1 MPQRLTHSTARCAC
15 DRALFSLLI
24 MLASAANAQAQQ
36 AIRGRVTTDS
46 GAAIRA
52 ADVIVTIAPTTEVI
66 SGLTDSSGSY
76 RIVIP
81 NPTGEYLVYIG
92 ALGKKPFRQR
102 VTIAKG
108 DSIAIVNAKLAS
120 NVQALATVN
129 VQARKA
135 RPQRS
140 LASDGGFGTDATDK
154 SVDGVLAAIPPDQLG
169 NLDAMA
175 SMIPGLSIMPGGVSA
190 FGLGPDANSAT
201 LNGLAFGGS
210 DFPRDAVT
218 NTRFRSSP
226 WDPTIGGFSG
236 VQTAVSLS
244 SGGNII
250 RRRGHATIDA
260 PSLQFS
266 DPVASRLGQKFTNVS
281 LDEGGTG
288 AFKLDKWYYNFGAHV
303 ARNSSSI
310 ASLSDLDPDALGRA
324 SISADSAA
332 RLVQL
337 LAAAGIPI
345 GASGIPTAR
354 TTNTFSLLE
363 RIDRAPAPTV
373 GTAAPGPVMAA
384 TLFAKY
390 SQAEAQSLGPTV
402 APSFAGKSTS
412 GLFGVQGIYSRY
424 FGKDGDY
431 VSETTSGVSVN
442 TNSGTPY
449 INLPGGSVLIA
460 SDAGLGALS
469 FGGNSA
475 LTSDAHSWTWE
486 TINQTNLLF
495 KGRSSMPVKIYL
507 QSRFDGFD
515 QSLAANRLGRFGF
528 NSLADLAANTPS
540 SFSRTWNA
548 PDRSGGEW
556 IGAAAFGG
564 NWIATNVTLTGG
576 FRVDANAFTSAPQS
590 NPEVARAFGV
600 STDHAPNGIDISPRL
615 GVVWKYTGGGGLSVS
630 TNGYAVMAKSFS
642 QLRGGV
648 GKFRSNL
655 SSTLLADAIS
665 NTGLPGS
672 TQQLLCVGA
681 AVPAADWRSF
691 ESNASSIP
699 TSCAGGAANFAD
711 TARAVTLFDRSYR
724 PAESWRGNLGW
735 TTSNVLNT
743 YLSVDATYSLNLH
756 QPGTVD
762 LNFSGSPQFTLPDEA
777 NRPVFVDIANVVPAT
792 GALSSSGS
800 RISPAFG
807 RVSNRV
813 SDLTSRTSQLA
824 VYAIPSLPGNFVW
837 TIIGYTYTHSRAE
850 ARGFDG
856 SSAVD
861 PRTVEWARS
870 SFAPTHQVTLQLSRL
885 LKGGTISL
893 NAAIRTSS
901 GFAYTP
907 MIGGDISGDGS
918 ANDRAFVFN
927 PALVSD
933 ATLASGLRSLMT
945 SGSSSARD
953 CLASQ
958 VGRIADRNSCV
969 GPWFTTANG
978 SVVFADIPRTNNRM
992 RITLAMTNIAGGVDQ
1007 LLHGSSSLRGWG
1019 SPPLPDQTLYRVK
1032 GFDASAKRFIYDVNP
1047 RFGATDPAFT
1057 TRRNPF
1063 RLALDVQVDLGPSVS
1078 EQQVEQNIRIRPSLY
1093 GTRASAD
1100 TIKARYVRSTFTN
1113 LYTVILRNADSLAL
1127 SREQVDRIKAQE
1139 AVLKV
1144 RADSV
1149 YSPLA
1154 SYLVALGDGFD
1165 VKEAAKRV
1173 KETGDA
1179 MWELIYAEKPF
1190 LKEVLN
1196 PAQILLLPG
1205 SIRDMVTVPN
1215 YKGRFFFGF

>member
-1 MPQRLTHSTARCAC
+1 MRITAGLVSRCT
-15 DRALFSLLI
+15 LLSLLVALPS
-24 MLASAANAQAQQ
+24 MAGAQAPQV
-36 AIRGRVTTDS
+36 IRGRVTTDS
-46 GAAIRA
+46 GVAIRA

-66 SGLTDSSGSY
+66 SGVTDSSGNF

-81 NPTGEYLVYIG
+81 NPTGEYLIYIG

-108 DSIAIVNAKLAS
+108 DTVAIVNAKLAA
-120 NVQALATVN
+120 NVQALAAVN
-129 VQARKA
+129 VQARKV

-140 LASDGGFGTDATDK
+140 LATDGGFGTDATDK
-154 SVDGVLAAIPPDQLG
+154 TVDGVLGAIPPDQLG
-169 NLDAMA
+169 NLEAMA
-175 SMIPGLSIMPGGVSA
+175 SMIPGLSITPGGVSA
-190 FGLGPDANSAT
+190 FGLGSDANSAT

-210 DFPRDAVT
+210 DLPRDAVT

-236 VQTAVSLS
+236 VQTAVSLA

-266 DPVASRLGQKFTNVS
+266 DPVASRLGQKFTNFS

-303 ARNSSSI
+303 ARNHSSV
-310 ASLSDLDPDALGRA
+310 ASLSELDADALARA

-332 RLVQL
+332 RLVRL
-337 LAAAGIPI
+337 LAGAGIPI

-354 TTNTFSLLE
+354 TTNTFSILE

-373 GTAAPGPVMAA
+373 GTAAPGPVMG
-384 TLFAKY
+384 TTFFGKY
-390 SQAEAQSLGPTV
+390 SQADAQSLGPTV

-412 GLFGVQGIYSRY
+412 GLLGVQGIYSRY

-431 VSETTSGVSVN
+431 VSETTSGLSINSN
-442 TNSGTPY
+442 TGTPY
-449 INLPGGSVLIA
+449 INLPGGSVLISSA
-460 SDAGLGALS
+460 EGLGSLA

-486 TINQTNLLF
+486 TINQTNLLL
-495 KGRSSMPVKIYL
+495 KGRSSMPLKIYL

-515 QSLAANRLGRFGF
+515 QSLASNRLGRFGF
-528 NSLADLAANTPS
+528 NSLADLAANKPS
-540 SFSRTWNA
+540 SFTRTLNA

-556 IGAAAFGG
+556 IGAAAIGG
-564 NWIATNVTLTGG
+564 NWMATNLTLTGG
-576 FRVDANAFTSAPQS
+576 VRVDANVFTSEPRS
-590 NPEVARAFGV
+590 NPEVARLFGV
-600 STDHAPNGIDISPRL
+600 ATDNAPNGIDVSPRL
-615 GVVWKYTGGGGLSVS
+615 GFTWRYTGSGGLSVMS
-630 TNGYAVMAKSFS
+630 TGYAVMSKTSS
-642 QLRGGV
+642 QLRGGI

-672 TQQLLCVGA
+672 TQQLLCVGS
-681 AVPAADWRSF
+681 AVPAVDWRSF

-699 TSCAGGAANFAD
+699 TACAGGAVNFAD

-735 TTSNVLNT
+735 TTSNFLNA
-743 YLSVDATYSLNLH
+743 YVSVDATYSLNLH

-762 LNFSGSPQFTLPDEA
+762 LNFSGTPRFTLADEA
-777 NRPVFVDIANVVPAT
+777 NRPVFIDAANVVPAT
-792 GALSSSGS
+792 GALSSAGS
-800 RISPAFG
+800 RTSSAFG

-813 SDLTSRTSQLA
+813 SDLTSRTAQVA
-824 VYAIPSLPGNFVW
+824 VYAIPTIPRNFIW
-837 TIIGYTYTHSRAE
+837 TILGYTYSHSRAE

-856 SSAVD
+856 SSAGD
-861 PRTVEWARS
+861 PRVVEWARS
-870 SFAPTHQVTLQLSRL
+870 SFAPTHQVMVQLSRTL
-885 LKGGTISL
+885 NGGNIAL

-907 MIGGDISGDGS
+907 MTGGDISGDGS
-918 ANDRAFVFN
+918 ANDRAFIFDPVR
-927 PALVSD
+927 VSD
-933 ATLASGLRSLMT
+933 AAVAAGLRSLMT

-953 CLASQ
+953 CLSSQ
-958 VGRIADRNSCV
+958 AGRIADRNSCE

-978 SVVFADIPRTNNRM
+978 SIIFANVPRTDNRM

-1007 LLHGSSSLRGWG
+1007 LLHGSSGLRGWG
-1019 SPPLPDQTLYRVK
+1019 SLPIPDQSLYRVR

-1057 TRRNPF
+1057 TRRSPF
-1063 RLALDVQVDLGPSVS
+1063 RLAIDVQMDLGPSVP
-1078 EQQVEQNIRIRPSLY
+1078 EQQVEQNIRIRPSQY

-1100 TIKARYVRSTFTN
+1100 TIKARYLRSNFTN

-1127 SREQVDRIKAQE
+1127 SRDQVDKVKAQE
-1139 AVLKV
+1139 VVLKI

-1149 YSPLA
+1149 YLPLA
-1154 SYLVALGDGFD
+1154 SYLVALGEGFD

-1173 KETGDA
+1173 RDTGDA
-1179 MWELIYAEKPF
+1179 MWTVIYAEKSF

-1196 PAQILLLPG
+1196 PAQITLLPG
-1205 SIRDMVTVPN
+1205 SIRDMVTVPD